1 MENPFSFTTVV
12 DDPAFCNRETEQKE
26 LIRLIQASQ
35 NVLLYSHRRF
45 GKTSLIL
52 KVFNQLKGVTPI
64 YVDLYGTVSIPDF
77 IRAALTGIS
86 AAEPKLQRL
95 MKLVRETIT
104 SFTVSFSLDPVT
116 GLPTAAP
123 QMSPDMKAAPL
134 EDVFRLARAVSTK
147 KKMAIALDEFQEVAR
162 YGGDSFEKQL
172 RKHIQ
177 QHPNIAYIFSGSQ
190 KHIIMEMFEDAK
202 RAFYRQAASFP
213 LDKISSEAYAKW
225 IAGLYKMD
233 HRTIAPKL
241 IHNVVQRCDR
251 HPAYI
256 QEFFYRLWP
265 EKTVSVESIDQ
276 IERRIIKMRT
286 AGFAYAWDSLTL
298 NQRRALKLIAATGGK
313 SIYAVNN
320 LAAFGFKTP
329 SQATTAIQKLIE
341 REFVVK
347 NGIYQIQDPIFKRW
361 LANAQT

>member
-1 MENPFSFTTVV
+1 MKNPFSFTAVV

-26 LIRLIQASQ
+26 LIRLIEASQ

-52 KVFNQLKGVTPI
+52 KVFNQLKGITPI
-64 YVDLYGTVSIPDF
+64 YVDLYGTTSIPDF
-77 IRAALTGIS
+77 IRAALAGIS
-86 AAEPKLQRL
+86 AAEPKPQRL

-104 SFTVSFSLDPVT
+104 SFTASFSLDPVT
-116 GLPTAAP
+116 GLPSVTP
-123 QMSPDMKAAPL
+123 QLTPDMKEAPL

-147 KKMAIALDEFQEVAR
+147 KKMVIAFDEFQEVAR
-162 YGGDSFEKQL
+162 YGGDAFEKQL

-177 QHPNIAYIFSGSQ
+177 QHQNIAYIFSGSQ
-190 KHIIMEMFEDAK
+190 KHLIMEIFTDVK

-213 LDKISSEAYAKW
+213 LDKISSKAYVSW
-225 IAGLYKMD
+225 INGLYQKD
-233 HRTIAPKL
+233 NRSIGAELVYHVI
-241 IHNVVQRCDR
+241 QRCDR

-265 EKTVSVESIDQ
+265 EALVSASLIDKV
-276 IERRIIKMRT
+276 ERRIIRMRM
-286 AGFAYAWDSLTL
+286 AEFAYAWDSLTL

-313 SIYAVNN
+313 SIYSVNN

-329 SQATTAIQKLIE
+329 SQATTAIAKLIE

-347 NGIYQIQDPIFKRW
+347 NGTYQIQDPIFKRW
-361 LANAQT
+361 LEIAQS